1 MARNLKNL
9 VEDYYYDD
17 EENDEEE
24 IGGIQKIIRHPKLT
38 REVKYKNDN
47 REIQKKRREKD
58 KMRQASVKRYED
70 ENE

>member
-9 VEDYYYDD
+9 VEDYYNNDN
-17 EENDEEE
+17 ENEDE
-24 IGGIQKIIRHPKLT
+24 IGGIQKIIHHPKIV
-38 REVKYKNDN
+38 REKKYTNDN

-58 KMRQASVKRYED
+58 KMRQASVKHYED

>member
-9 VEDYYYDD
+9 MDDYND
-17 EENDEEE
+17 EENE
-24 IGGIQKIIRHPKLT
+24 IGGIHKIARHPKFIQDN
-38 REVKYKNDN
+38 KYTGDN

-70 ENE
+70 DNE